1 MSGFYTVCEIYIAF
15 RLILC
20 ESKTFWRKTHTNMHQ
35 LLFAYIHANA
45 CIHTKQDTYTNILQ
59 STGPPPSLTAT
70 AKLQPV
76 LSDL

>member
-15 RLILC
+15 GLILC

-35 LLFAYIHANA
+35 LFFAY
-45 CIHTKQDTYTNILQ
+45 IHTKQDTYTNILQ